1 MLKRLFGGSKF
12 IKKLNPLLELYAH
25 SRNQKS
31 TYRELLALE
40 PFVRTK
46 GERALFDLNRSAL
59 LYDMG
64 KLEEA
69 ADVIREIPP
78 LNPEMDAKTAQMKTK
93 IRQAINEGVY
103 L

>member
-1 MLKRLFGGSKF
+1 
-12 IKKLNPLLELYAH
+12 
-25 SRNQKS
+25 
-31 TYRELLALE
+31 
-40 PFVRTK
+40 
-46 GERALFDLNRSAL
+46 
-59 LYDMG
+59 MG